1 MEGTIVF
8 PFPFKPYDVQE
19 AFMQNLYSVLDSGKI
34 GIFESPTGTGK
45 SLSIICGS
53 LKWLKD
59 FQEKRK
65 NELLKI
71 LQETSE
77 DPEDDWFDSF
87 LEKQKKTHQ
96 LQDAKEE
103 LKHVNEYE
111 ERIKRIRTSKKSKI
125 AAMKKPNLPYSK
137 RKKYSDDEVSESLTE
152 EDFVIGEK
160 NDDDEEDDVKEEKRH
175 VLKIYYASR
184 THSQLAQFLGEI
196 QKSPFRDDV
205 TVTTLG
211 SRANFCVN
219 DSVSRLKNLSLIN
232 DSCIDLQ
239 RKKSSGKKCCPYYKN
254 FDDMQ
259 DNILSAVHDIEEI
272 VHLGRELHS
281 CPYYGTRKIIPD
293 VEIVLLPYNVLLHK
307 PTRDAYGI
315 VIKDNVLIIDEAHNL
330 VEAVNGMYSAEI
342 SGTVLEQTFLQV
354 NSYLSTY
361 KTRFSQENLRNL
373 KLFVHVLKSLIDYL
387 KKYKTDNNS
396 SKMMPV
402 QEFINHSG
410 IANVNIFELV
420 KYAESSLI
428 GQKVHGFTAARVGKG
443 ISPLDDQSKKVQAQ
457 KISGTASFLSQIKE
471 KQSNTPKP
479 TPVPEKNVSNLQ
491 YKPSAIFNFIEF
503 MKTLTFPTDD
513 GRILVRPETLKEQSS
528 LKFLHLN
535 PASHFQ
541 DIVRDARSIVLAGG
555 TMQPVSQFTDQ
566 LFVPA
571 GVPLD
576 RVALFS
582 CGHVIPPENLLAIG
596 LASGPCGGTLDFTY
610 KSRQLPGTVKE
621 IGSVLLNVS
630 NAIRGGV
637 VCFFPSYDYEE
648 FIYNELSKSKM
659 LQSIGKKY
667 KVFREPK
674 LSGDVDRI
682 LSDYAKCVSMACSG
696 NTTMSGALLFSI
708 VGGKMSEGINFS
720 DDLGRCVIMVGLPY
734 PNKFS
739 VELQEKMAYLNQ
751 NNAAI
756 KGKSAGDIYY
766 NNLCMKAVNQS
777 IGRAIRHKNDYA
789 SIILLDHRYN
799 NASVKELLP
808 SWISKSLTFHQKFG
822 TAYMALRKFFVAKS
836 KH

>member
-1 MEGTIVF
+1 
-8 PFPFKPYDVQE
+8 
-19 AFMQNLYSVLDSGKI
+19 MQNLYSVLEDGKI

-45 SLSIICGS
+45 SLSIICGAV
-53 LKWLKD
+53 KWLKD
-59 FQEKRK
+59 FQEKQK
-65 NELLKI
+65 IELLKI
-71 LQETSE
+71 IQEKSE
-77 DPEDDWFDSF
+77 EDADDWFNSF

-103 LKHVNEYE
+103 LKHVNAYE
-111 ERIKRIRTSKKSKI
+111 ERIKAIRSAKTSKTLLAKKSVI
-125 AAMKKPNLPYSK
+125 QHSKK
-137 RKKYSDDEVSESLTE
+137 KKLSHDGDFDDDVNED
-152 EDFVIGEK
+152 DFVVGDNGED
-160 NDDDEEDDVKEEKRH
+160 NDDVEDDAKKEKRH

-196 QKSPFRDDV
+196 QKSPFRDAV

-211 SRANFCVN
+211 SRATFCVN
-219 DSVSRLKNLSLIN
+219 DSVSKLKNLNLIN
-232 DSCIDLQ
+232 DSCMDLQ
-239 RKKSSGKKCCPYYKN
+239 RKKGSGKKCCPFYKN

-281 CPYYGTRKIIPD
+281 CPYYGTRKVIPD

-307 PTRDAYGI
+307 PTREAYGI

-330 VEAVNGMYSAEI
+330 VEAVNSMYSAEI

-354 NSYLSTY
+354 NCYLSIY

-373 KLFVHVLKSLIDYL
+373 KLFVHVLKCLIDFF
-387 KKYKTDNNS
+387 KKYKSNTDS
-396 SKMMPV
+396 PKMMPV
-402 QEFINHSG
+402 SEFIIQSG
-410 IANVNIFELV
+410 ISNVNIFELV
-420 KYAESSLI
+420 KYAENSLI
-428 GQKVHGFTAARVGKG
+428 GQKIHGFTAARVAKG
-443 ISPLDDQSKKVQAQ
+443 LTPQEDQNKKPAAQ
-457 KISGTASFLSQIKE
+457 KISGTASFLNQIKE
-471 KQSNTPKP
+471 RNSNVPKP
-479 TPVPEKNVSNLQ
+479 TPVPDKRVTDLQ

-503 MKTLTFPTDD
+503 MKTLTFPTED
-513 GRILVRPETLKEQSS
+513 GRILVRPETAKEKSL

-535 PASHFQ
+535 PATHFQ
-541 DIVRDARSIVLAGG
+541 DIVKEARSVILAGG
-555 TMQPVSQFTDQ
+555 TMQPVSEFTHQ
-566 LFVPA
+566 LFIPA
-571 GVPLD
+571 GVSLD
-576 RVALFS
+576 RMSLFS
-582 CGHVIPPENLLAIG
+582 CGHVIPPDNLSALGMAT
-596 LASGPCGGTLDFTY
+596 GPCGGTLDFTY
-610 KSRQLPGTVKE
+610 KSRQLPQTIKE
-621 IGSVLLNVS
+621 IGSVLLNIGNV
-630 NAIRGGV
+630 IRGGV

-648 FIYNELSKSKM
+648 FVYNELSKSKM
-659 LQSIGKKY
+659 LQSIAKKY

-674 LSGDVDRI
+674 ASSDVDRV
-682 LSDYAKCVSMACSG
+682 LSDYAKCVSMSCSG
-696 NTTMSGALLFSI
+696 NSTLSGALLFSI

-720 DDLGRCVIMVGLPY
+720 DDLGRCVVMVGLPY

-751 NNAAI
+751 NNASV

-822 TAYMALRKFFVAKS
+822 TAYVALRKFFMS
-836 KH
+836 KTKN